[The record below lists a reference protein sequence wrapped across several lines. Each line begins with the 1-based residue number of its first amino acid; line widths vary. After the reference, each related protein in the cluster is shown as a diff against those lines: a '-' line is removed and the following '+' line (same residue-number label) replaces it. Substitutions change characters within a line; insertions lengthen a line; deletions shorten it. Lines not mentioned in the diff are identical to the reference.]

1 MLPRLTLIAHRLRT
15 NDAKKAVAAGQD
27 AVAALPNNPEILE
40 ALARA
45 QLAAGDT
52 NQALA
57 SYKKLVQ
64 LQPNSPRPL
73 LLVAEAQVAAKDKE
87 AALQSLRKA
96 LALKPDMIEA
106 QRGIVMLEA

>member
-1 MLPRLTLIAHRLRT
+1 MRCRRCPTAR
-15 NDAKKAVAAGQD
+15 KSF
-27 AVAALPNNPEILE
+27 E

-57 SYKKLVQ
+57 SYNKLIQ
-64 LQPNSPRPL
+64 LQPNSPVPL
-73 LLVAEAQVAAKDKE
+73 LLLAEAQVAAKDKD

-96 LALKPDMIEA
+96 LALKSDMIEA
-106 QRGIVMLEA
+106 QRGIVMLELDARAHAAGRGDGA